1 MGCSWAGVSVCETD
15 EGVSCKVELMG
26 AACNMGCSWAG
37 VSVCE
42 TDEGMSCKVELMELH
57 VTWVALGQE
66 SPFVRLT
73 KVCPVRL
80 S

>member
-1 MGCSWAGVSVCETD
+1 MILILEIVWLVKLATGRVN
-15 EGVSCKVELMG
+15 G

>member
-15 EGVSCKVELMG
+15 EGV
-26 AACNMGCSWAG
+26 
-37 VSVCE
+37 
-42 TDEGMSCKVELMELH
+42 SCKVELMELH

-80 S
+80 SL